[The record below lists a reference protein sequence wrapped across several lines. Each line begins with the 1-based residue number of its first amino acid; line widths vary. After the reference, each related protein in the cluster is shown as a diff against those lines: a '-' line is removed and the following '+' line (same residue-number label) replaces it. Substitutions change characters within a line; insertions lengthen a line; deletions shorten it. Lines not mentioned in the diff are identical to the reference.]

1 MHLKCIIAGNL
12 QISEKMGRHNKAVY
26 NDAGIDRRDTG
37 YYSTPEPVA
46 GFFKRKL
53 LSLNPH
59 PKLVFDP
66 CVGNGEL
73 LAPFRHSG
81 ARLCGFDV
89 IDYCPDK
96 FFDFEQRDFL
106 LSAVAALDGPPT
118 ANSMPDA
125 DIIVANP
132 PYNCHEHEYLRRYK
146 QRFALCFGRN
156 AVLNLYSLFV
166 YAIIRTAKP
175 GCLIGLITFDSFL
188 TARGHEGL
196 RRFIREQCRIHSL
209 LLCPVDLFRKQ
220 GADVRTSILILQKG
234 PQGTNRIEVAGRPES
249 SAYFERTLRTNAF
262 QTYAPDEV
270 FLSSPK
276 DRSEFVVEVPE
287 AVRALF
293 NAPRL
298 GERFPCLTGISTGD
312 DRAHLSPVR
321 RKGFTV
327 PFYKNPGK
335 RRFFTLTDAYL
346 RDDYREVAENR
357 ANFIIRNRQYIGVP
371 GIACS
376 SMGVS
381 FGAAILPGNSAFGV
395 NANIFPKEED
405 RWWLLAFL
413 NSSLCNYLVRG
424 VLLRSNMI
432 TAGYVARIP
441 VPDVPAAVRN
451 QLDRMARE
459 AYETRPDAQAAQTI
473 IESIDGL
480 VFDACGIPDGDR
492 HGIREFCSNI
502 IEKT

>member
-1 MHLKCIIAGNL
+1 
-12 QISEKMGRHNKAVY
+12 MGRHKKAVY
-26 NDAGIDRRDTG
+26 DDAGIDRRDTG

-46 GFFKRKL
+46 GYFKRKL
-53 LSLNPH
+53 LSLDPD

-66 CVGNGEL
+66 CAGKGEL
-73 LAPFRHSG
+73 LAPFRHTG

-96 FFDFEQRDFL
+96 FFDFERRDFL
-106 LSAVAALDGPPT
+106 LSAVAALDGTPT

-146 QRFALCFGRN
+146 QRFALCFGSN
-156 AVLNLYSLFV
+156 AALNLYSLFV
-166 YAIIRTAKP
+166 YAIIRTARP

-209 LLCPVDLFRKQ
+209 LLCPADLFRNQ

-234 PQGTNRIEVAGRPES
+234 SQGTNRIEVAGRPES
-249 SAYFERTLRTNAF
+249 TAQFARTLKENAY

-276 DRSEFVVEVPE
+276 DRGEFVVEVPE

-293 NAPRL
+293 SAPRL
-298 GERFPCLTGISTGD
+298 GERFPCLTGISTGN
-312 DRAHLSPVR
+312 DRAHLSTTR

-335 RRFFTLTDAYL
+335 RRFFTHPDAYL
-346 RDDYREVAENR
+346 RDDYCGVAQHK
-357 ANFIIRNRQYIGVP
+357 ANFIVRNRQYIGLP

-381 FGAAILPGNSAFGV
+381 FGAAVLPGNSAFGV
-395 NANIFPKEED
+395 NANIFPNEED
-405 RWWLLAFL
+405 RWWLLAYL

-441 VPDVPAAVRN
+441 VPDCRQRHKRSCRRQHG
-451 QLDRMARE
+451 QLMKPGPMRW
-459 AYETRPDAQAAQTI
+459 
-473 IESIDGL
+473 
-480 VFDACGIPDGDR
+480 R
-492 HGIREFCSNI
+492 HKHS
-502 IEKT
+502 

>member
-1 MHLKCIIAGNL
+1 
-12 QISEKMGRHNKAVY
+12 MGRHNKAVY

-37 YYSTPEPVA
+37 YYSTPEAVA

-89 IDYCPDK
+89 IDYCPDEL
-96 FFDFEQRDFL
+96 FDFEQRDFL
-106 LSAVAALDGPPT
+106 LSAVAALDGSPT

-196 RRFIREQCRIHSL
+196 RRFIRSQCRIHSL
-209 LLCPVDLFRKQ
+209 LLCPSDLFRKQ

-234 PQGTNRIEVAGRPES
+234 SQGKHRIEAAGRPES
-249 SAYFERTLRTNAF
+249 SAQFERTLRTNAF

-293 NAPRL
+293 NGPRL
-298 GERFPCLTGISTGD
+298 GERFPCLTGISTGN

-321 RKGFTV
+321 TKGFTV

-335 RRFFTLTDAYL
+335 RRFFTHPDAYL
-346 RDDYREVAENR
+346 RDDYGKVAENR

>member
-1 MHLKCIIAGNL
+1 MHLKCIISSDL
-12 QISEKMGRHNKAVY
+12 QISGKMGRHKKAVF

-53 LSLNPH
+53 LSLNPG

-73 LAPFRHSG
+73 LAPFRATG

-89 IDYCPDK
+89 IDYCPDR

-146 QRFALCFGRN
+146 QRFALCFGKN

-196 RRFIREQCRIHSL
+196 RRFIRDQCRIHSL

-220 GADVRTSILILQKG
+220 GADVRTSILILQKAS
-234 PQGTNRIEVAGRPES
+234 QGTNRIEVAGRPES
-249 SAYFERTLRTNAF
+249 SAHFEQSLRTNAF
-262 QTYAPDEV
+262 QNYAPGEV

-298 GERFPCLTGISTGD
+298 GELFPCLTGISTGND
-312 DRAHLSPVR
+312 KAHLSPVR

-335 RRFFTLTDAYL
+335 RRFFTLQDAYL
-346 RDDYREVAENR
+346 RNDYREVAENR
-357 ANFIIRNRQYIGVP
+357 ANFIVRNRQYIGVP
-371 GIACS
+371 GITCS
-376 SMGVS
+376 SMGVA

-395 NANIFPKEED
+395 NANIFPGEQE

-432 TAGYVARIP
+432 TAGYIARIP
-441 VPDVPAAVRN
+441 VPEIPAA
-451 QLDRMARE
+451 ARE
-459 AYETRPDAQAAQTI
+459 KLQEIARAAYEARPDAQAVQAFTGR
-473 IESIDGL
+473 IDDL
-480 VFDACGIPDGDR
+480 VFDASGIPVGDR
-492 HGIREFCSNI
+492 NRIREFCENI
-502 IEKT
+502 VGRT

>member
-1 MHLKCIIAGNL
+1 
-12 QISEKMGRHNKAVY
+12 MGRHNKAVY

-46 GFFKRKL
+46 SFFKRKL

-89 IDYCPDK
+89 IDYCPDE
-96 FFDFEQRDFL
+96 FFDFEQCDFL

-118 ANSMPDA
+118 ANSTPDA

-132 PYNCHEHEYLRRYK
+132 PYNCHEHDYLRRYK

-156 AVLNLYSLFV
+156 ATLNLYSLFV

-196 RRFIREQCRIHSL
+196 RRFIRSQCRIHSL
-209 LLCPVDLFRKQ
+209 LLCPADLFRKQ

-249 SAYFERTLRTNAF
+249 SAHFEQTLRTNAF
-262 QTYAPDEV
+262 QTHAPDEV

-276 DRSEFVVEVPE
+276 DRGEFVVEVPQ

-298 GERFPCLTGISTGD
+298 GERFPCLTGISTGN
-312 DRAHLSPVR
+312 DRAHLSPIR
-321 RKGFTV
+321 TKGFTV

-335 RRFFTLTDAYL
+335 RRFFTHPDAYL
-346 RDDYREVAENR
+346 RDDYGKVAEHR
-357 ANFIIRNRQYIGVP
+357 ANFIIRNRQYIGLP

-381 FGAAILPGNSAFGV
+381 FGAAILPGNAAFGV
-395 NANIFPKEED
+395 NANIFPAEQD

-432 TAGYVARIP
+432 TAGYVARVP
-441 VPDVPAAVRN
+441 VPDMPVAARK
-451 QLDRMARE
+451 QLDHIARE
-459 AYETRPDAQAAQTI
+459 AYEARPNPEAAQAFTGR
-473 IESIDGL
+473 IDEL
-480 VFDACGIPDGDR
+480 VFDASGIPVVDR
-492 HGIREFCSNI
+492 NRIRKFCENI
-502 IEKT
+502 VERT

>member
-1 MHLKCIIAGNL
+1 
-12 QISEKMGRHNKAVY
+12 MGRHIKSVFNS
-26 NDAGIDRRDTG
+26 AGIDRRDTG

-46 GFFKRKL
+46 DFFKRKL
-53 LSLNPH
+53 LSLNPD

-89 IDYCPDK
+89 IDYEADK

-106 LSAVAALDGPPT
+106 LSAVDTLDGPAT
-118 ANSMPDA
+118 AKGIPDA

-132 PYNCHEHEYLRRYK
+132 PYNCHEHEYLRTHK
-146 QRFALCFGRN
+146 QRFALCFGRE

-166 YAIIRTAKP
+166 YAIIRVAKP
-175 GCLIGLITFDSFL
+175 GSLIGLITFDSFL

-196 RRFIREQCRIHSL
+196 RRFIRDQCRIHSL
-209 LLCPVDLFRKQ
+209 LLCPTDLFRNQ

-234 PQGTNRIEVAGRPES
+234 SQGANGIEVAGRPES
-249 SAYFERTLRTNAF
+249 STHFARALRAQAF
-262 QTYAPDEV
+262 QTYPAEEV

-276 DRSEFVVEVPE
+276 DRGEFVVEVPE

-293 NAPRL
+293 SALRL
-298 GERFPCLTGISTGD
+298 GERFPCLTGISTGND
-312 DRAHLSPVR
+312 KAHLSPAR
-321 RKGFTV
+321 RQGFTV

-335 RRFFTLTDAYL
+335 RRFFTEPDAYL
-346 RDDYREVAENR
+346 RDDYRRVAENN
-357 ANFIIRNRQYIGVP
+357 ANFIVRNKPYIGLP
-371 GIACS
+371 GITCS

-395 NANIFPKEED
+395 NANIFPEEED
-405 RWWLLAFL
+405 RWWLLAYL

-441 VPDVPAAVRN
+441 VPDMRADVRRK
-451 QLDRMARE
+451 LVLIARDAHE
-459 AYETRPDAQAAQTI
+459 ASPGPETVDGFIR
-473 IESIDGL
+473 SIDEL
-480 VFDACGIPDGDR
+480 VFDACSIPIPDRNGV
-492 HGIREFCSNI
+492 REFCANI
-502 IEKT
+502 VGRT

>member
-1 MHLKCIIAGNL
+1 
-12 QISEKMGRHNKAVY
+12 MGRHIKSVFNS
-26 NDAGIDRRDTG
+26 AGIDRRDTG

-46 GFFKRKL
+46 DFFKRKL
-53 LSLNPH
+53 LSLNPD

-73 LAPFRHSG
+73 LAPFRPIG

-89 IDYCPDK
+89 IDYGPDK

-106 LSAVAALDGPPT
+106 FSVVDTLDVPST
-118 ANSMPDA
+118 EKSIPDA

-132 PYNCHEHEYLRRYK
+132 PYNCHEHEYLRRHK
-146 QRFALCFGRN
+146 KRFALCFGRE

-166 YAIIRTAKP
+166 YAIIRVAKP

-196 RRFIREQCRIHSL
+196 RRFIRSECRIHSL
-209 LLCPVDLFRKQ
+209 LLCPTDLFRKQ

-234 PQGTNRIEVAGRPES
+234 SQGMNRIEVAGRPES
-249 SAYFERTLRTNAF
+249 STCFERILRTQAF
-262 QTYAPDEV
+262 QTYPAEEV

-287 AVRALF
+287 AVHALF
-293 NAPRL
+293 SAPRL
-298 GERFPCLTGISTGD
+298 GERFPCRTGISTGND
-312 DRAHLSPVR
+312 KAHLSPAR

-335 RRFFTLTDAYL
+335 RRFFTEPDAYL
-346 RDDYREVAENR
+346 RDDYREVARNVG
-357 ANFIIRNRQYIGVP
+357 NFIIRNESYIGLP
-371 GIACS
+371 GITCS

-381 FGAAILPGNSAFGV
+381 FGAAILPANSAFGV
-395 NANIFPKEED
+395 NANLFPPEED
-405 RWWLLAFL
+405 RWWLLSYL

-441 VPDVPAAVRN
+441 VPVMPADALKTLGHIA
-451 QLDRMARE
+451 QE
-459 AYETRPDAQAAQTI
+459 AYEACPSVTEVLSF
-473 IESIDGL
+473 IESIDEA
-480 VFDACGIPDGDR
+480 VFNTCGIPTPDR
-492 HGIREFCSNI
+492 NSIREFCVNI
-502 IEKT
+502 VERT

>member
-1 MHLKCIIAGNL
+1 
-12 QISEKMGRHNKAVY
+12 MGRHRKAVF
-26 NDAGIDRRDTG
+26 NNAGIDRRDTG
-37 YYSTPEPVA
+37 YYSTPEAVA

-53 LSLNPH
+53 LSLHPD

-66 CVGNGEL
+66 CAGKGEL
-73 LAPFRHSG
+73 LAPFRNSG
-81 ARLCGFDV
+81 ARLCGFDI
-89 IDYCPDK
+89 IDICPDK

-106 LSAVAALDGPPT
+106 LSAIDMLDES
-118 ANSMPDA
+118 ASASSIPDA

-132 PYNCHEHEYLRRYK
+132 PYNCHEHEYLRRHK

-196 RRFIREQCRIHSL
+196 RGFIRDQCRIHSL
-209 LLCPVDLFRKQ
+209 LLCPTDLFREQ
-220 GADVRTSILILQKG
+220 GADVRTSILVLQKG
-234 PQGTNRIEVAGRPES
+234 PQGAHRIEVAGRPET
-249 SAYFERTLRTNAF
+249 ATRFEQVLKADALR
-262 QTYAPDEV
+262 TYAPDEV
-270 FLSSPK
+270 FLPSAR
-276 DRSEFVVEVPE
+276 DRGEFVVEVPE

-293 NAPRL
+293 DAPRL
-298 GERFPCLTGISTGD
+298 GERFPCVTGISTGN
-312 DRAHLSPVR
+312 DRLHLSAL
-321 RKGFTV
+321 RKQGFTV

-335 RRFFTLTDAYL
+335 RRFFTRPDAYL
-346 RDDYREVAENR
+346 RDDYRSIAEEKP
-357 ANFIIRNRQYIGVP
+357 NFIIRNRQCIGLP
-371 GIACS
+371 GITCS

-395 NANIFPKEED
+395 NANIFPKEDD
-405 RWWLLAFL
+405 RWWLLAYL

-441 VPDVPAAVRN
+441 VPDILVAARID
-451 QLDRMARE
+451 LDLIAKV
-459 AYETRPDAQAAQTI
+459 AYEERPDMQVAQAFTGR
-473 IESIDGL
+473 IDGL
-480 VFDACGIPDGDR
+480 VFEACGIPAKDQKSICD
-492 HGIREFCSNI
+492 FCENI
-502 IEKT
+502 VERT